1 MGIHDIETFKNVYL
15 MVRENEAENIA
26 KNKGLPWNKSDEIW
40 LMYETNPDPEEK
52 YDIHI
57 MTYDV
62 KTRELFTDEQYPSLA
77 VLQKGDKNENF
88 NWYDSRIKRDG
99 I

>member
-40 LMYETNPDPEEK
+40 LMYETNPEEK

-62 KTRELFTDEQYPSLA
+62 KTRELFTDEQYEMC
-77 VLQKGDKNENF
+77 KNNACL
-88 NWYDSRIKRDG
+88 
-99 I
+99 